1 MDARSQDPR
10 ARGEAARP
18 TPRRASAERT
28 SQSLGNSPADRPTTR
43 CASAGQAGQPCNGS
57 SAPHRRSA
65 SGAASRARCA
75 GSNGPAAQ
83 RPSRRARQASP
94 ASTRRSST
102 RRPAAQQPR
111 IPVRLIVTVLAVLVI
126 GVGIVNGV
134 GALIGLFSPAPE
146 EPAATST
153 TTATQ
158 ANDTAQKDSDGP
170 TSTPKSKWKKGT
182 VPELFQTDPAWADD
196 PYAGGTIGEN
206 GCGVTCMSMVYI
218 ALTGKADMGPV
229 EMAEFSEENDYVE
242 ANSTSWRFMTDGG
255 AQLGLTVETLPDVA
269 SRISAEV
276 EAGHPVIVNVGPG
289 AFTKVGHYIVLVGV
303 DDDGRIRIHN
313 PNAPEDNETS
323 WDLDTIMH
331 DARNYWAF
339 SA

>member
-1 MDARSQDPR
+1 M
-10 ARGEAARP
+10 
-18 TPRRASAERT
+18 
-28 SQSLGNSPADRPTTR
+28 
-43 CASAGQAGQPCNGS
+43 
-57 SAPHRRSA
+57 
-65 SGAASRARCA
+65 
-75 GSNGPAAQ
+75 
-83 RPSRRARQASP
+83 
-94 ASTRRSST
+94 
-102 RRPAAQQPR
+102 
-111 IPVRLIVTVLAVLVI
+111 VLAVLVI

-146 EPAATST
+146 KPAATST

-158 ANDTAQKDSDGP
+158 ASDTAQKDSDGP
-170 TSTPKSKWKKGT
+170 TSTPKSNWKKGT